1 MSRARC
7 ASKGVAAGFARD
19 RAGQMIRR
27 MSTPLSRR
35 TFLQSAGLAGGVLL
49 IDIRAPLRAADGSVA
64 EVIAGWIRIDPDG
77 SLCLL
82 VNATEMGQ
90 GAKSGLAQILAEEL
104 EVEWSQVRVDFAPID
119 REHYG
124 MWETYQTGGSGSV
137 RGMFDRL
144 RTAGATARTMLS
156 QAAARRWGVRVA
168 ECVARSGVVRHAQS
182 SRSASYASLARDA
195 LQLPQPKDVPLKP
208 RGEWQLIGKSLHRL
222 DLRSK
227 VDGSAIFGI
236 DVRQPGMLHAAI
248 AQSPVFGGTLE
259 SLDPAPA
266 MQHRGVR
273 RVLKL
278 ERAVVVVADT
288 FWTAQKAL
296 GDLKPVWRTG
306 AMASVASTAISERLR
321 TLTHES
327 GKVYVAEGEDE
338 AQARERCEAELVK
351 ARRVFERTYEA
362 PLLSHSPMEP
372 MNGTAL
378 VRNGRAELWVP
389 TQVQSD
395 LRTAVAKALGFDES
409 AVTIHT
415 TELGGGF
422 GRRLQTDYGVQAAL
436 IAREMQVPVKLI
448 WTREEDT
455 QHGFYRPA
463 AAVRLRVAI
472 GTDDAVTAL
481 RAQIACLDG
490 DTPVGGLAG
499 QPYALPNTCVTYAG
513 WNPGV
518 PLGAW
523 RSVDASQNLFFFES
537 FVDELAQELRQE
549 PLAFRRHLLRD
560 NARALRVL
568 DAAAKLA
575 RWDEKLPKGRGRG
588 IAFLRGFGSLA
599 AQVAEVSVS
608 ADHALRVHR
617 VSCAVDCGTAV
628 NPDSIRAQF
637 EGGVIFALSAA
648 ALGEITIAGG
658 RVQQSNFHDYQ
669 VVRMA
674 QAPQV
679 DVEILESPAESV
691 GGIGEPPVPPL
702 APAVA
707 NAIFAA
713 TGTRVRRLPLA
724 SSGFKLV

>member
-1 MSRARC
+1 MAT
-7 ASKGVAAGFARD
+7 K
-19 RAGQMIRR
+19 
-27 MSTPLSRR
+27 LSRR
-35 TFLQSAGLAGGVLL
+35 SFLRSAGLAGGVLL
-49 IDIRAPLRAADGSVA
+49 IDIRAPLRADDGSVTDL
-64 EVIAGWIRIDPDG
+64 IAGWIRIDPDG
-77 SLCLL
+77 ALCLL

-104 EVEWSQVRVDFAPID
+104 EVDWSDVRVDFAPID

-124 MWETYQTGGSGSV
+124 VWETYQTGGSGSV

-144 RTAGATARTMLS
+144 RTAGATARTLLL
-156 QAAARRWGVRVA
+156 QAAARRWGVPVE
-168 ECVARSGVVRHAQS
+168 ECVARGGVVRHAQS
-182 SRSASYASLARDA
+182 SRSATYAALARDA
-195 LQLPQPKDVPLKP
+195 IRLPPPKDVPLKA
-208 RGEWQLIGKSLHRL
+208 RSEWQLIGKPMRRL
-222 DLRSK
+222 DLHSK
-227 VDGSAIFGI
+227 VDGSAVFGI
-236 DVRQPGMLHAAI
+236 DVRRPGMLYAAI
-248 AQSPVFGGTLE
+248 AQAPVFGSKLE
-259 SLDPAPA
+259 SFDEAPA
-266 MQHRGVR
+266 VRQAGVR
-273 RVLKL
+273 RVLKIN
-278 ERAVVVVADT
+278 EAVVVVADQ

-296 GDLKPVWRTG
+296 AALKPVWRPG
-306 AMASVASTAISERLR
+306 AMASVTSTAIGERLR
-321 TLTHES
+321 ALTREP
-327 GKVYVAEGEDE
+327 GKVYVAEGEGEDE
-338 AQARERCEAELVK
+338 AQARERCEAELGK
-351 ARRVFERTYEA
+351 ARRIVERAYEA

-378 VRNGRAELWVP
+378 VRDGRAELWMP

-395 LRTAVAKALGFDES
+395 LRTDVAKALGFDEA
-409 AVTIHT
+409 AVTLHT

-422 GRRLQTDYGVQAAL
+422 GRRLKTDYGVQAAL
-436 IAREMQVPVKLI
+436 IAREMGVPVKLI

-463 AAVRLRVAI
+463 AAVRLRAAL
-472 GTDDAVTAL
+472 GADDAIAAF

-490 DTPVGGLAG
+490 ETPVGGMFG
-499 QPYALPNTCVTYAG
+499 QPYALPNTCITYAG

-537 FVDELAQELRQE
+537 FIDELAQELRQE
-549 PLAFRRHLLRD
+549 PLTFRRHLLRD
-560 NARALRVL
+560 NPRALRVL

-588 IAFLRGFGSLA
+588 IAFLRGYGSLT

-608 ADHALRVHR
+608 ADRSVRVHR

-648 ALGEITIAGG
+648 AMGEITIAGG
-658 RVQQSNFHDYQ
+658 RVQQSNFHDYP

-679 DVEILESPAESV
+679 DVEILESPGESV

-713 TGTRVRRLPLA
+713 VGSRIRRLPFGA
-724 SSGFKLV
+724 SGFKLL

>member
-1 MSRARC
+1 MIGTMS
-7 ASKGVAAGFARD
+7 
-19 RAGQMIRR
+19 I
-27 MSTPLSRR
+27 PLSRR
-35 TFLQSAGLAGGVLL
+35 SFLQSSALAGGVLL
-49 IDIRAPLRAADGSVA
+49 IDIHAPLRAADGSVA
-64 EVIAGWIRIDPDG
+64 EIIAGWIRIDPDG
-77 SLCLL
+77 ALCLL
-82 VNATEMGQ
+82 INATEMGQ

-104 EVEWSQVRVDFAPID
+104 EVDWSDVRVDFAPID
-119 REHYG
+119 PEHYG

-144 RTAGATARTMLS
+144 RKAGATARTMLL
-156 QAAARRWGVRVA
+156 QAAAQHWQVPVE

-182 SRSASYASLARDA
+182 SRSAMYAVLARDA
-195 LQLPQPKDVPLKP
+195 LRLPQPQDVPLKP
-208 RGEWQLIGKSLHRL
+208 RGEWQLIGKSMHRL

-227 VDGSAIFGI
+227 VDGSATFGI
-236 DVRQPGMLHAAI
+236 DVRQPGMAYAAI
-248 AQSPVFGGTLE
+248 AQSPVLGGALE
-259 SLDPAPA
+259 SVDEAPA
-266 MQHRGVR
+266 MRRAGVR

-278 ERAVVVVADT
+278 DGAVVVVAEN

-296 GDLKPVWRTG
+296 VDLKPVWRKA
-306 AMASVASTAISERLR
+306 AMASVASSAISERLR
-321 TLTHES
+321 ALTHES
-327 GKVYVAEGEDE
+327 GKGYVAEDEDE
-338 AQARERCEAELVK
+338 AQVRERCESELAK
-351 ARRVFERTYEA
+351 ARRVVERTYEA

-409 AVTIHT
+409 SVTIHT

-436 IAREMQVPVKLI
+436 IARAMGVHVKLI

-463 AAVRLRVAI
+463 AAVRLRAAI
-472 GTDDAVTAL
+472 GADDGITAL

-490 DTPVGGLAG
+490 ETPVGGLAG
-499 QPYALPNTCVTYAG
+499 QLYALPNTCVTYAG

-549 PLAFRRHLLRD
+549 PLAFRRRLLRD
-560 NARALRVL
+560 SPRALRVL

-575 RWDEKLPKGRGRG
+575 RWDEKLPKGHGRG
-588 IAFLRGFGSLA
+588 IAFLRGYGSLT
-599 AQVAEVSVS
+599 AQVAEVSVG

-648 ALGEITIAGG
+648 ALGEITIAAG

-679 DVEILESPAESV
+679 DVEILESPAEAI

-713 TGTRVRRLPLA
+713 TGTRVRRLPLSA
-724 SSGFKLV
+724 SGFKLV

>member
-1 MSRARC
+1 MSM
-7 ASKGVAAGFARD
+7 K
-19 RAGQMIRR
+19 
-27 MSTPLSRR
+27 LSRR
-35 TFLQSAGLAGGVLL
+35 SFLHSAALAGGVLL
-49 IDIRAPLRAADGSVA
+49 LDIRAPLRAADGSVA

-77 SLCLL
+77 ALCLL

-104 EVEWSQVRVDFAPID
+104 DVDWSDVRVDFAPID

-144 RTAGATARTMLS
+144 RKAGATARTMLL
-156 QAAARRWGVRVA
+156 QAAAQRWTVPVA

-182 SRSASYASLARDA
+182 SRSATYAVLARDA
-195 LQLPQPKDVPLKP
+195 LRLPPPTDVPLKP
-208 RGEWQLIGKSLHRL
+208 RSEWQLIGKPMHRL
-222 DLRSK
+222 DVRSK

-236 DVRQPGMLHAAI
+236 DVRRPAMVYAAI
-248 AQSPVFGGTLE
+248 AQSPVLGGTLE
-259 SLDPAPA
+259 ALDEAPA
-266 MQHRGVR
+266 MKHAGVR
-273 RVLKL
+273 RVLKING
-278 ERAVVVVADT
+278 AVVVVADK
-288 FWTAQKAL
+288 FWTAHRAL
-296 GDLKPVWRTG
+296 ADLKPVWRPG
-306 AMASVASTAISERLR
+306 AMANVTSTAIGKRLR
-321 TLTHES
+321 ALTHEP

-338 AQARERCEAELVK
+338 TKARELCEAELTK
-351 ARRVFERTYEA
+351 ARRIIERVYEA
-362 PLLSHSPMEP
+362 PLLSHSPMET

-378 VRNGRAELWVP
+378 VLNGRAELWVP

-395 LRTAVAKALGFDES
+395 LRTAVAKALGFDEA
-409 AVTIHT
+409 AVTINT
-415 TELGGGF
+415 TEVGGGF
-422 GRRLQTDYGVQAAL
+422 GRRLQVDYGVQAAL
-436 IAREMQVPVKLI
+436 IAREMGVPVKLI

-463 AAVRLRVAI
+463 AAVRLRAAL
-472 GTDDAVTAL
+472 GADDAITAF
-481 RAQIACLDG
+481 RAQIACVDG
-490 DTPVGGLAG
+490 ETPVGGMAG
-499 QPYALPNTCVTYAG
+499 QLYALPNICITYAG

-537 FVDELAQELRQE
+537 FIDELARELREE
-549 PLAFRRHLLRD
+549 PLAFRRRLLRD

-575 RWDEKLPKGRGRG
+575 RWDEKLPKGHGRG
-588 IAFLRGFGSLA
+588 IAFLRGYGSLA
-599 AQVAEVSVS
+599 AQVAEVSVG
-608 ADHALRVHR
+608 ADHTVRVHR

-628 NPDSIRAQF
+628 NPSSIRAQF

-648 ALGEITIAGG
+648 ALGEITIADG
-658 RVQQSNFHDYQ
+658 RVQQSNFHDYP

-679 DVEILESPAESV
+679 DVEILESPAEAV
-691 GGIGEPPVPPL
+691 GGVGEPPVPPL

-713 TGTRVRRLPLA
+713 TGTRVRRLPLSA
-724 SSGFKLV
+724 SGFRLV

>member
-1 MSRARC
+1 MS
-7 ASKGVAAGFARD
+7 S
-19 RAGQMIRR
+19 Q
-27 MSTPLSRR
+27 LSRR
-35 TFLQSAGLAGGVLL
+35 RFLQSAALAGGVLL
-49 IDIRAPLRAADGSVA
+49 IDIRAPLRAGDGSVA

-77 SLCLL
+77 ALCLL
-82 VNATEMGQ
+82 LNATEMGQ

-104 EVEWSQVRVDFAPID
+104 EVDWSDVRVDFAPID
-119 REHYG
+119 TEHYG

-144 RTAGATARTMLS
+144 RKAGATARTMLL
-156 QAAARRWGVRVA
+156 QAAAQRWRVPVE
-168 ECVARSGVVRHAQS
+168 ECVARSGVVRHERS
-182 SRSASYASLARDA
+182 SRSASYAALARDA
-195 LQLPQPKDVPLKP
+195 LRLPEPKDVPLKP
-208 RGEWQLIGKSLHRL
+208 RSEWQLIGKSMHRL

-227 VDGSAIFGI
+227 IDGSATFGI
-236 DVRQPGMLHAAI
+236 DVRQPGMLYAAI
-248 AQSPVFGGTLE
+248 AQSPVLGGALE
-259 SLDPAPA
+259 SLDEAPA
-266 MQHRGVR
+266 MGHRGVR
-273 RVLKL
+273 RVL
-278 ERAVVVVADT
+278 RINGAVVVVAES

-296 GDLKPVWRTG
+296 ANLKPVWRDG
-306 AMASVASTAISERLR
+306 AMAGVTSTAISERLR
-321 TLTHES
+321 ALTHEA
-327 GKVYVAEGEDE
+327 GKGYVAEGEDE
-338 AQARERCEAELVK
+338 VQVRARCEAEFAK
-351 ARRVFERTYEA
+351 ARRVVERTYEA

-389 TQVQSD
+389 TQVQSE
-395 LRTAVAKALGFDES
+395 LRTTVAKALGFEES

-436 IAREMQVPVKLI
+436 IAREMGVPVKLI

-463 AAVRLRVAI
+463 AAVRLRAAL
-472 GTDDAVTAL
+472 GADDELTAF
-481 RAQIACLDG
+481 RAHIACVDG
-490 DTPVGGLAG
+490 ETPVGGLAA
-499 QPYALPNTCVTYAG
+499 QLYALPNPCITYAG

-537 FVDELAQELRQE
+537 FIDELAQELRQE
-549 PLAFRRHLLRD
+549 PLAFRRRLLRD
-560 NARALRVL
+560 NARAVRVL

-575 RWDEKLPKGRGRG
+575 RWDEKLPKGHGRG
-588 IAFLRGFGSLA
+588 IAFLRGYGSLA
-599 AQVAEVSVS
+599 AQVAEVSVA
-608 ADHALRVHR
+608 ADHTLRVHR

-648 ALGEITIAGG
+648 ALGEITIAAG
-658 RVQQSNFHDYQ
+658 RVQQANFHDYQ

-679 DVEILESPAESV
+679 DVEILESPAEAI

-713 TGTRVRRLPLA
+713 TGTRVRRLPL
-724 SSGFKLV
+724 STSGFKLV

>member
-1 MSRARC
+1 M
-7 ASKGVAAGFARD
+7 K
-19 RAGQMIRR
+19 
-27 MSTPLSRR
+27 LSRR
-35 TFLQSAGLAGGVLL
+35 SFLHSAGVAGGILL
-49 IDIRAPLRAADGSVA
+49 LDIRAPLRAADGSVS
-64 EVIAGWIRIDPDG
+64 EIIAGWIRIDPDG
-77 SLCLL
+77 ALCLL

-90 GAKSGLAQILAEEL
+90 GAKSGLGQILAEEL
-104 EVEWSQVRVDFAPID
+104 EVDWSDVRVDFAPID
-119 REHYG
+119 REHFG

-144 RTAGATARTMLS
+144 RKAGATARTMLL
-156 QAAARRWGVRVA
+156 QAAAQRWAVPVQ
-168 ECVARSGVVRHAQS
+168 ECVARNGVVRHAQS
-182 SRSASYASLARDA
+182 SRSATYAVLARDA
-195 LQLPQPKDVPLKP
+195 LRLPPPTDVPLKA
-208 RGEWQLIGKSLHRL
+208 RTEWQLIGKPMHRL

-227 VDGSAIFGI
+227 VNGSAIFGI
-236 DVRQPGMLHAAI
+236 DVRRPGMLYAAI
-248 AQSPVFGGTLE
+248 AQSPVLGGTLE
-259 SLDPAPA
+259 SLDEAPA
-266 MQHRGVR
+266 MKHAGVR
-273 RVLKL
+273 RVLEIKGAL
-278 ERAVVVVADT
+278 VVVAEN
-288 FWTAQKAL
+288 FWTAHKAL
-296 GDLKPVWRTG
+296 ADLKPVWRPG
-306 AMASVASTAISERLR
+306 AMAGVTSAAISERLR
-321 TLTHES
+321 ALTHEA

-338 AQARERCEAELVK
+338 TKARERCEAELTQ
-351 ARRVFERTYEA
+351 ARRVVERAYEA

-395 LRTAVAKALGFDES
+395 LRTAVAKALGFDEA
-409 AVTIHT
+409 AVIINT
-415 TELGGGF
+415 TEVGGGF
-422 GRRLQTDYGVQAAL
+422 GRRLQVDYGVQAAL
-436 IAREMQVPVKLI
+436 IAREMGVPVKLI

-463 AAVRLRVAI
+463 AAVRLRAAL
-472 GTDDAVTAL
+472 GADDAVTAF
-481 RAQIACLDG
+481 RAQIACIDG
-490 DTPVGGLAG
+490 DTPVGGMAG
-499 QPYALPNTCVTYAG
+499 QLYALPNICITYAG

-537 FVDELAQELRQE
+537 FVDELAAELRQE
-549 PLAFRRHLLRD
+549 PLAFRRRLLRD
-560 NARALRVL
+560 NPRALRVL

-588 IAFLRGFGSLA
+588 IAFLRGYGSLT
-599 AQVAEVSVS
+599 AQVAEVSVG
-608 ADHALRVHR
+608 ANHTVRVHR

-628 NPDSIRAQF
+628 NPDSVRAQF

-679 DVEILESPAESV
+679 DVEILESPAEAV
-691 GGIGEPPVPPL
+691 GGAGEPPVPPL

-713 TGTRVRRLPLA
+713 TGARVRRLPLSA
-724 SSGFKLV
+724 SGFKLV

>member
-1 MSRARC
+1 
-7 ASKGVAAGFARD
+7 
-19 RAGQMIRR
+19 
-27 MSTPLSRR
+27 MSTRLSRR
-35 TFLQSAGLAGGVLL
+35 SFLHSAGLAGGILL
-49 IDIRAPLRAADGSVA
+49 LDIRAPLRADDGSVTD
-64 EVIAGWIRIDPDG
+64 VIAGWIRIDPDG
-77 SLCLL
+77 ALCLL

-104 EVEWSQVRVDFAPID
+104 EVDWSDVRVDFAPID

-124 MWETYQTGGSGSV
+124 VWETYQTGGSGSV

-144 RTAGATARTMLS
+144 RTAGATARTILL
-156 QAAARRWGVRVA
+156 QAAAQRWRVPVE

-182 SRSASYASLARDA
+182 SRSASYAALARDA
-195 LQLPQPKDVPLKP
+195 LRLPQPKDVPLKA
-208 RGEWQLIGKSLHRL
+208 RSEWRLIGKSMQRL
-222 DLRSK
+222 DLQSK
-227 VDGSAIFGI
+227 VDGSAVFGI
-236 DVRQPGMLHAAI
+236 DVRRPGMLYAAI
-248 AQSPVFGGTLE
+248 AQSPIFGSKLE
-259 SLDPAPA
+259 ALDEAPA
-266 MQHRGVR
+266 LRQGGVR
-273 RVLKL
+273 RVLRIN
-278 ERAVVVVADT
+278 EAVVVVADQ

-296 GDLKPVWRTG
+296 AGLKPSWRPG
-306 AMASVASTAISERLR
+306 PMASVTSTAIGERLR
-321 TLTHES
+321 ALS
-327 GKVYVAEGEDE
+327 RDPGKVYVAEGEDE
-338 AQARERCEAELVK
+338 AQARERCENELSK
-351 ARRVFERTYEA
+351 ARRIVERAYEA

-389 TQVQSD
+389 TQVQSE
-395 LRTAVAKALGFDES
+395 LRSEVAKALGLDEA

-422 GRRLQTDYGVQAAL
+422 GRRLKTDYGVQAAL
-436 IAREMQVPVKLI
+436 IAREMGVPVKLI

-463 AAVRLRVAI
+463 AAVRLRAAI
-472 GTDDAVTAL
+472 GADDAIAAF

-490 DTPVGGLAG
+490 DTPVGGMFG
-499 QPYALPNTCVTYAG
+499 QPYALPNTCITYAG

-537 FVDELAQELRQE
+537 FIDELAQELRQE
-549 PLAFRRHLLRD
+549 PLTFRRQLLRD
-560 NARALRVL
+560 NPRALRVL
-568 DAAAKLA
+568 DASAKLA
-575 RWDEKLPKGRGRG
+575 RWDEKLPKGHGRG
-588 IAFLRGFGSLA
+588 IAFLRGYGSLT
-599 AQVAEVSVS
+599 AQVAEVSVG
-608 ADHALRVHR
+608 ADHTVRVHR

-713 TGTRVRRLPLA
+713 SGTRIRRLPFSA
-724 SSGFKLV
+724 SGFKLV

>member
-1 MSRARC
+1 MAT
-7 ASKGVAAGFARD
+7 K
-19 RAGQMIRR
+19 
-27 MSTPLSRR
+27 LSRR
-35 TFLQSAGLAGGVLL
+35 SFLRSAGLAGGVLL
-49 IDIRAPLRAADGSVA
+49 IDIRAPLRADDGSVTDL
-64 EVIAGWIRIDPDG
+64 IAGWIRIDPDG
-77 SLCLL
+77 ALCLL

-104 EVEWSQVRVDFAPID
+104 EVDWSDVRVDFAPID

-124 MWETYQTGGSGSV
+124 VWETYQTGGSGSV

-144 RTAGATARTMLS
+144 RTAGATARTLLL
-156 QAAARRWGVRVA
+156 QAAARRWGVPVE
-168 ECVARSGVVRHAQS
+168 ECVARGGVVRHAQS
-182 SRSASYASLARDA
+182 SRSATYAALARDA
-195 LQLPQPKDVPLKP
+195 IRLPTPKHVPLKA
-208 RGEWQLIGKSLHRL
+208 RSEWQLIGKPMRRL
-222 DLRSK
+222 DLHSK
-227 VDGSAIFGI
+227 VDGSAVFGI
-236 DVRQPGMLHAAI
+236 DVRRPGMLYAAI
-248 AQSPVFGGTLE
+248 AQAPVFGSKLE
-259 SLDPAPA
+259 SFDEAPA
-266 MQHRGVR
+266 VRQAGVR
-273 RVLKL
+273 RVLKIN
-278 ERAVVVVADT
+278 EAVVVVADQ

-296 GDLKPVWRTG
+296 AALKPVWRPG
-306 AMASVASTAISERLR
+306 AMASVTSTAIGERLR
-321 TLTHES
+321 ALTREP
-327 GKVYVAEGEDE
+327 GKVYVAEGEGEDE
-338 AQARERCEAELVK
+338 AQARERCEAELGK
-351 ARRVFERTYEA
+351 ARRIVERAYEA

-378 VRNGRAELWVP
+378 VRDGRAELWMP

-395 LRTAVAKALGFDES
+395 LRTDVAKALGFDEA
-409 AVTIHT
+409 AVTLHT

-422 GRRLQTDYGVQAAL
+422 GRRLKTDYGVQAAL
-436 IAREMQVPVKLI
+436 IAREMGVPVKLI

-463 AAVRLRVAI
+463 AAVRLRAAL
-472 GTDDAVTAL
+472 GADDAIAAV

-490 DTPVGGLAG
+490 ETPVGGLFG
-499 QPYALPNTCVTYAG
+499 QPYALPNTCITYAG

-537 FVDELAQELRQE
+537 FIDELAQELRQE
-549 PLAFRRHLLRD
+549 PLTFRRHLLRD
-560 NARALRVL
+560 NPRALRVL

-588 IAFLRGFGSLA
+588 IAFLRGYGSLT

-608 ADHALRVHR
+608 ADRSVRVHR

-648 ALGEITIAGG
+648 AMGEITIAGG
-658 RVQQSNFHDYQ
+658 RVQQSNFHDYP

-679 DVEILESPAESV
+679 DVAILESPGESV

-713 TGTRVRRLPLA
+713 SGTRIRRLPFSA
-724 SSGFKLV
+724 SGFKLV

>member
-1 MSRARC
+1 
-7 ASKGVAAGFARD
+7 
-19 RAGQMIRR
+19 
-27 MSTPLSRR
+27 MSTKLSRR
-35 TFLQSAGLAGGVLL
+35 SFLHSAGLAGSILL
-49 IDIRAPLRAADGSVA
+49 LDIRAPLRAADGSVA

-77 SLCLL
+77 ALCLL

-104 EVEWSQVRVDFAPID
+104 EVDWSDVRVDFAPID

-144 RTAGATARTMLS
+144 RKAGATARTMLL
-156 QAAARRWGVRVA
+156 QAAAQRWHVPVQ

-182 SRSASYASLARDA
+182 SQSASYAALARDA
-195 LQLPQPKDVPLKP
+195 LRLPQPADVSLKP
-208 RGEWQLIGKSLHRL
+208 RSEWRLIGKPMHRL
-222 DLRSK
+222 DLHSK

-236 DVRQPGMLHAAI
+236 DVRQPGMLYAAI
-248 AQSPVFGGTLE
+248 AQSPVLGGALE
-259 SLDPAPA
+259 SLDEAPA
-266 MQHRGVR
+266 MRHAGVR
-273 RVLKL
+273 RVLKING
-278 ERAVVVVADT
+278 AVVVVAEH

-296 GDLKPVWRTG
+296 ADLKPVWRPG
-306 AMASVASTAISERLR
+306 AMASVTSAVIGERLR
-321 TLTHES
+321 ALTHEP
-327 GKVYVAEGEDE
+327 GKVYVPEGENE
-338 AQARERCEAELVK
+338 AQARERCEAELAR
-351 ARRVFERTYEA
+351 ARRVVERTYEA

-395 LRTAVAKALGFDES
+395 LRTAVAKALGIDAA

-415 TELGGGF
+415 TEVGGGF

-436 IAREMQVPVKLI
+436 IARELGVPVKLI

-463 AAVRLRVAI
+463 AAVRLRAALGAQDAI
-472 GTDDAVTAL
+472 TAF

-490 DTPVGGLAG
+490 ETPVGGMAG
-499 QPYALPNTCVTYAG
+499 QLYALPNICITYAG

-549 PLAFRRHLLRD
+549 PLALRRRLLRD
-560 NARALRVL
+560 NPRALRVL

-575 RWDEKLPKGRGRG
+575 RWDEKLPKGHGRG
-588 IAFLRGFGSLA
+588 IAFLRGYGSLT
-599 AQVAEVSVS
+599 AQVAEVSVD

-658 RVQQSNFHDYQ
+658 RVQQSNFHDYPM
-669 VVRMA
+669 VRMA

-679 DVEILESPAESV
+679 DVEILESPAEAV

-713 TGTRVRRLPLA
+713 TGTRVRRLPLSA
-724 SSGFKLV
+724 SGCKLV